1 MKLYYNYTL
10 KGRVRFKI
18 WFLTF
23 LILALFNK
31 LTIKYSVS
39 GSKFSTSSLP
49 TISTSLSINIP
60 ISSLSTRDLRLLGT
74 VKLSAIFPVLRS
86 LGISIPSED
95 KASRMIKSFIE
106 KKYFLFL
113 LIFLCIPTKSLLILS
128 LLGFSSVKIL
138 TNFDLCNILP
148 TVEGSAKASLM
159 SSYCLYLI
167 NFYSEAEEGLERFIR
182 KYPADKNITYAY
194 YLLVIINYEQILDE
208 SKDITPLITSKEK
221 IVDFLERYPDTEYAL
236 DLKFKLDLIDN
247 QLAAK
252 EIYIAK
258 YYIETKKWIPAINR
272 LKIVVKNYDETIFIE
287 EALHRLV
294 EVYYMIGLEEE
305 AKTTAA
311 LLGYNYNSSEWY
323 QQSYKLLNKDYKI
336 PKKKKPKKDKDKGII
351 KRTIK
356 KILG

>member
-1 MKLYYNYTL
+1 MYHKLIYI
-10 KGRVRFKI
+10 FI
-18 WFLTF
+18 
-23 LILALFNK
+23 
-31 LTIKYSVS
+31 
-39 GSKFSTSSLP
+39 
-49 TISTSLSINIP
+49 IS
-60 ISSLSTRDLRLLGT
+60 
-74 VKLSAIFPVLRS
+74 
-86 LGISIPSED
+86 
-95 KASRMIKSFIE
+95 
-106 KKYFLFL
+106 FL
-113 LIFLCIPTKSLLILS
+113 LFSCSKKEAVVTTPSNNEEKSLEVYNEAIAALEEGQYYYAS
-128 LLGFSSVKIL
+128 DKLLEAE
-138 TNFDLCNILP
+138 NILP

-159 SSYCLYLI
+159 SGYCLYLI

-194 YLLVIINYEQILDE
+194 YLLAIINYEQILDE
-208 SKDITPLITSKEK
+208 SKDITPLLTSKEK